1 MAIERDKPVEDAR
14 AQKPKDVICGALSTY
29 ALTASRL
36 TRNPCIIENPAAAM
50 HAANQG
56 LIDLKKLKSTP
67 ENVVRTARTSYIGST
82 PLGIGANTN
91 KEFTVDPQLKK
102 FVPNI
107 NNATTD
113 QEARHTNFS
122 GAIQIT
128 PRVTLGA
135 FLGAENGSAN
145 PSNIS
150 EKRQQ
155 EIFKYLYIQAELLS
169 AARTRPE
176 FNGVR
181 IAVEE
186 GIYDFD
192 PVETTTEGTLADLA
206 SIGRAIAYACKDISG
221 GDTNVLQT
229 FALAEYFASLPWY
242 DKIILDYYNFEP
254 NENDNLNMRV
264 YIVLPELDEEYNG
277 TFGRKK
283 ETVFNGKVQ
292 SQSLLLLD

>member
-1 MAIERDKPVEDAR
+1 MAIQRDIEKAFAKAKKEI
-14 AQKPKDVICGALSTY
+14 DVGVAAVSSHM
-29 ALTASRL
+29 LTASKL
-36 TRNPCIIENPAAAM
+36 MRNTKFLENPAAMM

-56 LIDLKKLKSTP
+56 LIDLKKLKSAP
-67 ENVVRTARTSYIGST
+67 ETVTRTARTSYIGST